1 MAGINKGNF
10 KYRTKE
16 QQFEMAAKR
25 SYNSYI
31 KNRQRLL
38 DQGYSLEKQISFDE
52 YSQYMKMAK
61 QAKLPFNGR
70 LLARYD
76 KSFGIKESRQI
87 AKKLKTKGIE
97 ITDQEIR
104 QFNMNQRT
112 KEEEFQE
119 STRAAFFQH
128 LLSMGLDYEEAEKV
142 MY

>member
-1 MAGINKGNF
+1 MAKINKGNF
-10 KYRTKE
+10 RYRTKE

-25 SYNSYI
+25 SYKSYI

-38 DQGYSLEKQISFDE
+38 DEGYSLEKKLSFDE

-61 QAKLPFNGR
+61 QAGLPFNGR

-87 AKKLKTKGIE
+87 AQKLKSRGFE
-97 ITDQEIR
+97 ISDQEIR
-104 QFNMNQRT
+104 QFNMGEKT
-112 KEEEFQE
+112 SEEDFDQ
-119 STRAAFFQH
+119 STRAAFFEY
-128 LLSMGLDYEEAEKV
+128 LLSMGLDYQEAEKV